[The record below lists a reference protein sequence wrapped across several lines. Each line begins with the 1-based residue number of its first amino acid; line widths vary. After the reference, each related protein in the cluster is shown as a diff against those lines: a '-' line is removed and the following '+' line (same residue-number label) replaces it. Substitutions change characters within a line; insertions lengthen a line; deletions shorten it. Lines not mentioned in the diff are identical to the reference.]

1 MSSNKKVLLSAVL
14 GLLIVGGIFLS
25 TRTNLF
31 STDRSQ
37 AVATSSKIEWLTDY
51 KAALAKAKA
60 ENKLVVVDFY
70 ATWCGPCKMLD
81 QNTFTD
87 QRVYRKMTE
96 FVPLKI
102 DVDQQREIAAQY
114 GIRSLPTTAIIKAD
128 GQTVSGMI
136 GFMDADRYLEFLD
149 TAESTDSQ

>member
-1 MSSNKKVLLSAVL
+1 MSNKFLVPAVL
-14 GLLIVGGIFLS
+14 VVLISGVIFFS
-25 TRTNLF
+25 ISTNLF
-31 STDRSQ
+31 STDRTQ
-37 AVATSSKIEWLTDY
+37 AGATSSKIEWLTDY

-81 QNTFTD
+81 EDTFTD

-149 TAESTDSQ
+149 TAESPPAP